1 MKKLNLT
8 RHGLGKSR
16 YDVESSDRVHVGI
29 ATDNTICGKFSWGKI
44 SGGARSST
52 NPLTL
57 TVSGNTVNSGLS
69 TFPRVQRRAAGLR
82 ETGAI
87 KDST

>member
-1 MKKLNLT
+1 M
-8 RHGLGKSR
+8 
-16 YDVESSDRVHVGI
+16 GI
-29 ATDNTICGKFSWGKI
+29 ATENTICGRFSWGKLT
-44 SGGARSST
+44 GGTRSS

-57 TVSGNTVNSGLS
+57 TVSGKTVNSGLS